1 MEYLPVAFHGLVP
14 GLAQYE
20 DGRNVTVS
28 VRLFASRAFDIIRS
42 PFPLSFTPTFLSLSL
57 SLSLSIPRILL
68 IVPFH
73 FFFLSFSIPVI
84 EAGFSVFSLSFYQC
98 LFDCLLV
105 DTITLSALRSVRI
118 ALFLS

>member
-42 PFPLSFTPTFLSLSL
+42 PFPLSFTPTFLPSL

-68 IVPFH
+68 IVPCH

-84 EAGFSVFSLSFYQC
+84 EAGFSVFPYLFINASLIVCWSIQSPS
-98 LFDCLLV
+98 LP
-105 DTITLSALRSVRI
+105 
-118 ALFLS
+118 

>member
-1 MEYLPVAFHGLVP
+1 MEYLLVAFHGLVP

-42 PFPLSFTPTFLSLSL
+42 PFPLSFTPTFLSL

-118 ALFLS
+118 ALFLF